1 MYGLLHV
8 NEFNVSVMLWL
19 EIYQQ
24 ISMSLTLFQTDFLFL
39 DCTTDD
45 LLLNANEMVQL
56 QTDLQ
61 NYGMGRRFTQ
71 GNIIDC
77 LHLW

>member
-1 MYGLLHV
+1 
-8 NEFNVSVMLWL
+8 MLWL
-19 EIYQQ
+19 EIYQH

-39 DCTTDD
+39 DSTTDD

-71 GNIIDC
+71 GSIIDC